1 MSIAEAEAVAG
12 GGASERAPLL
22 AVRDLKTHYETAD
35 GTLRAVDGVSF
46 ELRRGETL
54 GLVGESGCGKSTLGK
69 TLLRLIR
76 PTAGEVRFAGED
88 LATLDD
94 GRLRKLRPR
103 LQMVF
108 QDPFGSLN
116 PRHTIGEILNGPL
129 IVHGR
134 GTKTERRARIA
145 WMLDKV
151 GLPPDAGGRYP
162 HEFSG
167 GQRQRI
173 GVARALILNPDL
185 VVCDEPVS
193 ALDLSIQ
200 AQILNLL
207 AALKRELDLSY
218 LFISHDLSVVRYF
231 ADRVLVMYLGRIVE
245 SGPHDVLWAKPRHPY
260 TQALIAAAPDPSRRR
275 QAAPIAGDLPSAR
288 AVPTGC
294 RFHPRC
300 PKATDLCAREEPPLR
315 ALGGAEVACH
325 HADA

>member
-1 MSIAEAEAVAG
+1 
-12 GGASERAPLL
+12 
-22 AVRDLKTHYETAD
+22 
-35 GTLRAVDGVSF
+35 
-46 ELRRGETL
+46 
-54 GLVGESGCGKSTLGK
+54 
-69 TLLRLIR
+69 
-76 PTAGEVRFAGED
+76 
-88 LATLDD
+88 
-94 GRLRKLRPR
+94 
-103 LQMVF
+103 VF

-116 PRHTIGEILNGPL
+116 PRHTVGEILNGPL

-134 GTKTERRARIA
+134 GTKAERQAKIA

-151 GLPPDAGGRYP
+151 GLPPDASGRYP

-315 ALGGAEVACH
+315 ALGGVEVACH